1 MYKTAHTKV
10 SILFKKF
17 MYKIRKKIF
26 NKKFVITGL
35 LRLAKKL
42 LTTEGKTSDHLS
54 VQTI

>member
-26 NKKFVITGL
+26 NKKFVITV
-35 LRLAKKL
+35 
-42 LTTEGKTSDHLS
+42 EEYH
-54 VQTI
+54 VY